1 LIAWFFRGEG
11 HILRLMPTLTD
22 LMPTPHHHDVPAPSS
37 TPQDKRTLA
46 VGDHPPDVAAVVRV
60 SRHGAAV
67 TLTAAARQRMAAERA
82 VVERIA
88 KQGQPVYGLTTGLGA
103 SVDTALPPDDVVAF
117 QTRAVL
123 GRSVAVGPAL
133 PRETVRAAMFVRI
146 AKMAAGGSGV
156 SPHVADGL
164 VALINAGVHPR
175 VPSIGSIGAA
185 DLVLC
190 AHLALPLIGLGE
202 AELRGELMTASRALA
217 RVGLSPLELG
227 AKDGLALINCNAFS
241 VGAGALAVADAAAA
255 LDALDISAALAI
267 EAFRA
272 SLSPLDA
279 RVQKS
284 RPAPGQERAAARL
297 RTLLH
302 DSTLLRPDGPRRVQ
316 DPLCFRSVAPVHG
329 AVLWAIDQ
337 SVQAV
342 EIELASGGDNPLVL
356 PDGDV
361 LSTGNFDVT
370 ALTLEFERLCQALT
384 HAAGLCVHRSLK
396 LMSPRFS
403 ELPCFLSPLGPT
415 RSGFAAMQKTIAALE
430 AEIRHLALPA
440 SLAVHAVAD
449 GVEDHASMTLQ
460 VAEKAGQIVA
470 RVRLLAAVELM
481 VAAQALDLR
490 PAPLGASLR
499 SAYEAV
505 RGVVAILDEDRVTGP
520 DIERI
525 ASLIEDG
532 SLLRAVLP

>member
-1 LIAWFFRGEG
+1 
-11 HILRLMPTLTD
+11 M
-22 LMPTPHHHDVPAPSS
+22 PAPTS
-37 TPQDKRTLA
+37 TCRDQRTLA
-46 VGDHPPDVAAVVRV
+46 VGDHPPDIAAVVRV
-60 SRHGAAV
+60 SRDGALAE
-67 TLTAAARQRMAAERA
+67 LTAAARERIAAERA
-82 VVERIA
+82 VVERSTE
-88 KQGQPVYGLTTGLGA
+88 QGQAIYGLTTGLGA
-103 SVDTALPPDDVVAF
+103 SVDTALPPDDIVAF

-123 GRSVAVGPAL
+123 GRNVAVGPAL

-175 VPSIGSIGAA
+175 VPAIGSIGAA

-202 AELRGELMTASRALA
+202 AEYRGELMAASRALA
-217 RVGLSPLELG
+217 RAGLQPLQLG

-255 LDALDISAALAI
+255 LDALNIASALAI

-272 SLSPLDA
+272 NLSPLDA

-284 RPAPGQERAAARL
+284 RPAPGQERVAARMRALL
-297 RTLLH
+297 RDSALLH
-302 DSTLLRPDGPRRVQ
+302 PDGPRRVQ
-316 DPLCFRSVAPVHG
+316 DPLCFRCIAPVHG

-356 PDGDV
+356 SDGDV

-370 ALTLEFERLCQALT
+370 ALTLEFERLCQALA

-415 RSGFAAMQKTIAALE
+415 RTGFAATQKTMAALD

-449 GVEDHASMTLQ
+449 GVEDHASMALR
-460 VAEKAGQIVA
+460 VVEKAAQIIG
-470 RVRLLAAVELM
+470 RVRLLAAIELM

-490 PAPLGASLR
+490 PVPLGASMR
-499 SAYEAV
+499 SAYQAV
-505 RGVVAILDEDRVTGP
+505 RGVVAMLGEDRVTGP

-532 SLLRAVLP
+532 TLMRAVAP